1 VKKAVSY
8 IRTSAD
14 SQDGCASLAAQ
25 SEIVTKYAEANGI
38 VIVEAF
44 TDEGIA
50 PNLSNRDHM
59 FSMVDAGAVDAIL
72 IVSET
77 RLLRCLHPMKV
88 TPSLHLIA
96 SSQPCAI
103 PMPHAKTKPWR

>member
-1 VKKAVSY
+1 MKKAVSY

-44 TDEGIA
+44 ADEGTA
-50 PNLSNRDHM
+50 PDLPNRDRM

-77 RLLRCLHPMKV
+77 RLTRYVAELTAIHHRCSTHGV
-88 TPSLHLIA
+88 
-96 SSQPCAI
+96 AI
-103 PMPHAKTKPWR
+103 ICCS